1 MTNEYSKQPKFNG
14 DSAEQDPTVF
24 KVHSVEELQQLI
36 KHPDTPEDVWVKAC
50 NDLSEK
56 QQSKQ
61 AIPPPKK
68 LKNGVRI
75 ATIACGLLLIAGVA
89 LSVPLFEQALNTKP
103 IVHSVPTAVQEA
115 EGRVRKYTEMIS
127 KDPNQVGA
135 WQNRALAYFDLGK
148 YDLSVGDS
156 TKAMQLDPRRPGP
169 LNNRAM
175 AYQMAGQLEN
185 ALADCNVLIAKFPSY
200 SHGYAQ
206 RAQVYADMGKFP
218 LAAKDMTK
226 AIDLDPNRPGYY
238 VGRESVYKK
247 LGEKDHFKAAE
258 VDPTYFQRRTTNNK

>member
-1 MTNEYSKQPKFNG
+1 MTNEYN
-14 DSAEQDPTVF
+14 
-24 KVHSVEELQQLI
+24 
-36 KHPDTPEDVWVKAC
+36 
-50 NDLSEK
+50 N
-56 QQSKQ
+56 
-61 AIPPPKK
+61 
-68 LKNGVRI
+68 NVRI

-103 IVHSVPTAVQEA
+103 IVPTKPTAVQEA
-115 EGRVRKYTEMIS
+115 ESRVRKYTEMINNEPS
-127 KDPNQVGA
+127 QPGN
-135 WQNRALAYFDLGK
+135 WINRALAYIDLGK
-148 YDLSVGDS
+148 FDLSIGDS
-156 TKAMQLDPRRPGP
+156 TKAMQLDPSRPGP
-169 LNNRAM
+169 LNNRAL
-175 AYQMAGQLEN
+175 AYRMAGQLEQ
-185 ALADCNVLIAKFPSY
+185 ALVDCNALIAKFPAY

-258 VDPTYFQRRTTNNK
+258 VDPTYFQRRMTNNK